1 MARGV
6 SMSVL
11 AESGLDI
18 TEIPPKLVKKTITGY
33 GSASKQQITSM
44 IEKLLS
50 VLPKNEDSADAL
62 AIAISAHHI
71 GDDYSASNLQ
81 QANNSLDIAI
91 AKALLKEK
99 KKS

>member
-1 MARGV
+1 MVELLARIKV
-6 SMSVL
+6 SLFWL
-11 AESGLDI
+11 APSNTSSAIKIGLS
-18 TEIPPKLVKKTITGY
+18 LKKT
-33 GSASKQQITSM
+33 SPSM
-44 IEKLLS
+44 IEKLLNII
-50 VLPKNEDSADAL
+50 PKNEDSADAL

>member
-1 MARGV
+1 
-6 SMSVL
+6 
-11 AESGLDI
+11 
-18 TEIPPKLVKKTITGY
+18 
-33 GSASKQQITSM
+33 M

-71 GDDYSASNLQ
+71 GDDYTASNLQ

-99 KKS
+99 RNNN